1 MADRMFDF
9 NQLEDEAKAR
19 EEEAA
24 GVQTSA
30 GWTLRTCTNAVL
42 DVLHPV
48 LTLADPMK
56 KLPHHAVGV
65 FLNPVRGT
73 AFAWTD
79 GKVEANVSGRDKDG
93 QDLSLSILEIDR
105 RFVALEQWL
114 GENHAS
120 LRLSGEHTDAG
131 YAVYR
136 MQAVTSDGT
145 RIQTERDAFLQLV
158 IQRLLESRAPEE
170 KSAEESAF
178 DAEEREGKNPGLTPI
193 TNLNSML
200 NYLACAGHTLPENM
214 RSWAERNVAT
224 IRSSTISPEERRH
237 AERALQMVLNIQWK
251 GDYFESIDP
260 VKARAILDEELYGLE
275 RVKQRIME
283 TIIQINRTHTLP
295 SYGLLL
301 AGPAGIGKSQLA
313 YAVARILRL
322 PWTSLDMSAIHDSEA
337 LTGSPRVYANAK
349 PGRIMEAF
357 SQSGASNTVFIIN
370 ELDKADQNSI
380 NGNPADAL
388 LTLLDNIGY
397 TDNYIECRIPTSG
410 VYPVAT
416 ANDKSRISAPLMS
429 RFAVIDIP
437 DYTPEEKR
445 TIFKRFSLPK
455 VLKRMGMRPEE
466 CVVEDRAIDV
476 ILEKY
481 RNDTGC
487 RDLEQAAEH
496 LAANALYQIE
506 TTGVKTVTFDA
517 HTTRM
522 LLF

>member
-1 MADRMFDF
+1 
-9 NQLEDEAKAR
+9 
-19 EEEAA
+19 
-24 GVQTSA
+24 
-30 GWTLRTCTNAVL
+30 
-42 DVLHPV
+42 
-48 LTLADPMK
+48 
-56 KLPHHAVGV
+56 
-65 FLNPVRGT
+65 
-73 AFAWTD
+73 
-79 GKVEANVSGRDKDG
+79 
-93 QDLSLSILEIDR
+93 
-105 RFVALEQWL
+105 
-114 GENHAS
+114 
-120 LRLSGEHTDAG
+120 
-131 YAVYR
+131 
-136 MQAVTSDGT
+136 
-145 RIQTERDAFLQLV
+145 
-158 IQRLLESRAPEE
+158 
-170 KSAEESAF
+170 
-178 DAEEREGKNPGLTPI
+178 
-193 TNLNSML
+193 ML
-200 NYLACAGHTLPENM
+200 NFLACARHTLPKNM
-214 RSWAERNVAT
+214 QTWADRNIDL
-224 IRSSTISPEERRH
+224 IRSKTITPEERRH

-251 GDYFESIDP
+251 GEYFASIDP
-260 VKARAILDEELYGLE
+260 VRARQILDEELYGLE

-349 PGRIMEAF
+349 AGRIMEAF
-357 SQSGASNTVFIIN
+357 SQSGSNNIVFIIN

-397 TDNYIECRIPTSG
+397 TDNYIECRIPTNG

-416 ANDKSRISAPLMS
+416 ANDKSRISDPLMS

-437 DYTPEEKR
+437 DYTPDEKKI
-445 TIFKRFSLPK
+445 IFQKFSLPK

-466 CVVEDRAIDV
+466 CVVDDRAISV

-481 RNDTGC
+481 RDTTGC

-506 TTGVKTVTFDA
+506 TTGVDTVTFDA
-517 HTTRM
+517 HTTRR

>member
-9 NQLEDEAKAR
+9 NQLEDEAKAQA
-19 EEEAA
+19 EAA
-24 GVQTSA
+24 AGIETAS
-30 GWTLRTCTNAVL
+30 GWTLRCCANDRA
-42 DVLHPV
+42 DAAHPI
-48 LTLADPMK
+48 LTLADPERR
-56 KLPHHAVGV
+56 LPHHALGV
-65 FLNPVRGT
+65 FLNPG
-73 AFAWTD
+73 A
-79 GKVEANVSGRDKDG
+79 
-93 QDLSLSILEIDR
+93 
-105 RFVALEQWL
+105 
-114 GENHAS
+114 
-120 LRLSGEHTDAG
+120 
-131 YAVYR
+131 
-136 MQAVTSDGT
+136 
-145 RIQTERDAFLQLV
+145 
-158 IQRLLESRAPEE
+158 
-170 KSAEESAF
+170 
-178 DAEEREGKNPGLTPI
+178 TPI
-193 TNLNSML
+193 SDLNSML
-200 NYLACAGHTLPENM
+200 NYLACAGQTLPENM
-214 RSWAERNVAT
+214 RAWAERNVAT

-275 RVKQRIME
+275 CVKQRIME

-295 SYGLLL
+295 AYGLLL

-357 SQSGASNTVFIIN
+357 AQSGASNTVFIIN
-370 ELDKADQNSI
+370 ELDKADHNSI

-416 ANDKSRISAPLMS
+416 ANDKNRISAPLMS

-445 TIFKRFSLPK
+445 TIFQRFSLPK